1 MKTPMVHLAK
11 STLAILA
18 VSNAACSDP
27 TPPGIVAIEL
37 VPNDNVKRAGAD
49 MILTYFAR
57 EAAALLGK

>member
-1 MKTPMVHLAK
+1 LVVP
-11 STLAILA
+11 I
-18 VSNAACSDP
+18 AACSDR